1 MLETVWR
8 KRNPLTLLVG
18 MKSGTAIRRVQF
30 SSVQFS
36 YSVMSDFLR
45 PHELQHTRPPCLPPT
60 PRVHPNPC
68 PLSQWCHPAISSSV
82 IPFSFCPQ
90 SLPASGS
97 FQMSLRRVWR
107 LVKKLNTELLYDLAI
122 PLVGIKLDKTIILK
136 DTWTSVFF
144 MALFTI
150 LKIWKHPKYSSTD
163 E

>member
-8 KRNPLTLLVG
+8 KRNLLHCWWEW
-18 MKSGTAIRRVQF
+18 KLAQLLEEF

-36 YSVMSDFLR
+36 CSVVSDFLR
-45 PHELQHTRPPCLPPT
+45 PHELQHARPPCLPPT

-68 PLSQWCHPAISSSV
+68 PLSRWCHPSISSSV
-82 IPFSFCPQ
+82 APFSFCPQ

-107 LVKKLNTELLYDLAI
+107 LFKKLKIEWLYDLSI
-122 PLVGIKLDKTIILK
+122 PLVGIKLDKTVILK

>member
-8 KRNPLTLLVG
+8 KRNPPTLLVG

-30 SSVQFS
+30 SSVQS
-36 YSVMSDFLR
+36 LSHVRLLAT
-45 PHELQHTRPPCLPPT
+45 PWTAACQAPCLPPT

-150 LKIWKHPKYSSTD
+150 LKVWKHPKYSSTD

>member
-8 KRNPLTLLVG
+8 KRNLLHCWWEW
-18 MKSGTAIRRVQF
+18 KLAQLLEEF

-36 YSVMSDFLR
+36 RSVVSNFLW
-45 PHELQHTRPPCLPPT
+45 PHELQHARPPCLPPT

-68 PLSQWCHPAISSSV
+68 PLSRWCHPSISSSV
-82 IPFSFCPQ
+82 APFSFCPQ

-107 LVKKLNTELLYDLAI
+107 LFKKLKIEWLYDLAI
-122 PLVGIKLDKTIILK
+122 PLVGIKLDKTVILK

>member
-8 KRNPLTLLVG
+8 KRNLLHCWWEW
-18 MKSGTAIRRVQF
+18 KLAQLLEEF

-36 YSVMSDFLR
+36 RSVVSNFLW
-45 PHELQHTRPPCLPPT
+45 PHELQHARPPCLPPT

-68 PLSQWCHPAISSSV
+68 PLSRWCHPSISSSV
-82 IPFSFCPQ
+82 APFSFCPQ

-107 LVKKLNTELLYDLAI
+107 LFKKLKIEWLYDLSI
-122 PLVGIKLDKTIILK
+122 PLVGIKLDKTVILK

>member
-8 KRNPLTLLVG
+8 KRNLLHCWWEW
-18 MKSGTAIRRVQF
+18 KLAQLLEEF

-36 YSVMSDFLR
+36 RSVMSNFLW
-45 PHELQHTRPPCLPPT
+45 PHELQHARPPCLPPT

-68 PLSQWCHPAISSSV
+68 PLSSWCHPTISSSV
-82 IPFSFCPQ
+82 APFSFCPQ

-107 LVKKLNTELLYDLAI
+107 LFKKLKIEWLYDLSI
-122 PLVGIKLDKTIILK
+122 PLVGIKLDKTVILK

>member
-8 KRNPLTLLVG
+8 KRNLLHCWWEW
-18 MKSGTAIRRVQF
+18 KLAQLLEEF

-36 YSVMSDFLR
+36 CSVVSDFLR
-45 PHELQHTRPPCLPPT
+45 PHELQHARPPCLPPT

-68 PLSQWCHPAISSSV
+68 PLSRWCHPSISSSV
-82 IPFSFCPQ
+82 APFSFCPQ

-97 FQMSLRRVWR
+97 LQMSLRRVWR
-107 LVKKLNTELLYDLAI
+107 LFKKLKIEWLYDLSI

-136 DTWTSVFF
+136 DTWTSMFF
-144 MALFTI
+144 VALFTI

>member
-8 KRNPLTLLVG
+8 KRNLLHCWWEW
-18 MKSGTAIRRVQF
+18 KLAQLLEEF

-36 YSVMSDFLR
+36 RSVVSNFLW
-45 PHELQHTRPPCLPPT
+45 PHELQHARPPCLPPT

-68 PLSQWCHPAISSSV
+68 PLSRWCHPSILSSAA
-82 IPFSFCPQ
+82 PFSFCPQ

-107 LVKKLNTELLYDLAI
+107 LFKKLKIEWLYDLAI
-122 PLVGIKLDKTIILK
+122 PLVGIKLDKTVILK

>member
-8 KRNPLTLLVG
+8 KRNLLHCWWEW
-18 MKSGTAIRRVQF
+18 KLAQLLEEF

-36 YSVMSDFLR
+36 RSVVSDFLR
-45 PHELQHTRPPCLPPT
+45 PHELQHARPPCLPPT

-68 PLSQWCHPAISSSV
+68 PLRSWCHPTISSSAA
-82 IPFSFCPQ
+82 PFSFCPQ

-107 LVKKLNTELLYDLAI
+107 LFKKLKIEWLYDLAI

-136 DTWTSVFF
+136 DTWTSMFF
-144 MALFTI
+144 VALFTI

>member
-8 KRNPLTLLVG
+8 KRNLLHCWWEW
-18 MKSGTAIRRVQF
+18 KLAQLLEEF

-36 YSVMSDFLR
+36 CSVVSDFLR
-45 PHELQHTRPPCLPPT
+45 PHELQHARPLCLPPT

-68 PLSQWCHPAISSSV
+68 PLSRWCHPSISSSV
-82 IPFSFCPQ
+82 APFSFCPQ

-107 LVKKLNTELLYDLAI
+107 LFKKLKIEWLYDLSI
-122 PLVGIKLDKTIILK
+122 PLVGIKLDKTVILK

>member
-8 KRNPLTLLVG
+8 KRNLLHCWWEW
-18 MKSGTAIRRVQF
+18 KLAQLLEEF

-36 YSVMSDFLR
+36 CSVVSDFLR
-45 PHELQHTRPPCLPPT
+45 PHELQHARPPCLPPT

-68 PLSQWCHPAISSSV
+68 PLSRWCHPSISSSAA
-82 IPFSFCPQ
+82 PFSFCPQ

-107 LVKKLNTELLYDLAI
+107 LFKKLKIEWLYDLSI

-136 DTWTSVFF
+136 DTWTSMFF
-144 MALFTI
+144 VALFTI

>member
-8 KRNPLTLLVG
+8 KRNLLHCWWEW
-18 MKSGTAIRRVQF
+18 KPAQLLEEF

-36 YSVMSDFLR
+36 RSVVSNFLW
-45 PHELQHTRPPCLPPT
+45 PHELQHARPPCLPPT

-68 PLSQWCHPAISSSV
+68 PLSRWCHPSISSSV
-82 IPFSFCPQ
+82 APFSFCPQ

-107 LVKKLNTELLYDLAI
+107 LFKKLKIEWLYDLSI
-122 PLVGIKLDKTIILK
+122 PLVGIKLDKTVILK

>member
-8 KRNPLTLLVG
+8 KRNLLHCWWEW
-18 MKSGTAIRRVQF
+18 KLAQLLEEF

-36 YSVMSDFLR
+36 RSVMSNFLW
-45 PHELQHTRPPCLPPT
+45 PHELQHARPPCLPPT

-68 PLSQWCHPAISSSV
+68 PLSRWCHPSISSSV
-82 IPFSFCPQ
+82 APFSFCPQ

-107 LVKKLNTELLYDLAI
+107 LFKKLKIEWLYDLSI
-122 PLVGIKLDKTIILK
+122 PLVGIKLDKTVILK

>member
-1 MLETVWR
+1 
-8 KRNPLTLLVG
+8 
-18 MKSGTAIRRVQF
+18 
-30 SSVQFS
+30 
-36 YSVMSDFLR
+36 
-45 PHELQHTRPPCLPPT
+45 
-60 PRVHPNPC
+60 
-68 PLSQWCHPAISSSV
+68 
-82 IPFSFCPQ
+82 
-90 SLPASGS
+90 
-97 FQMSLRRVWR
+97 MSLRRVWR